1 MIIKE
6 INYDKK
12 FIKNHTLQPRWW
24 KIVKIFLLCGMIV
37 AVYFI
42 FGTLKTFIWL
52 STVIILSLIVHII
65 YRIKTNAF
73 TKTWMDFK
81 VKELNG
87 KLVYGRIGWLYYSL
101 VIVIFTSA
109 TLIIIFMKL

>member
-1 MIIKE
+1 MILEE
-6 INYDKK
+6 INNDLK

-24 KIVKIFLLCGMIV
+24 KIVKVFLLCGLIV
-37 AVYFI
+37 TSYFL
-42 FGTLKTFIWL
+42 FGIIKTVIWL
-52 STVIILSLIVHII
+52 STIVILSSIVHII

-81 VKELNG
+81 VKESNG
-87 KLVYGRIGWLYYSL
+87 KLVYERIGWLYYSL

>member
-1 MIIKE
+1 MIRKE
-6 INYDKK
+6 INYDLN

-24 KIVKIFLLCGMIV
+24 KIVKIFLLCGMIA

-42 FGTLKTFIWL
+42 FGAVRTCIWL

-81 VKELNG
+81 VKDFNG
-87 KLVYGRIGWLYYSL
+87 KLVYGRIGLLYYSL
-101 VIVIFTSA
+101 VAVIFISA
-109 TLIIIFMKL
+109 TLMIILIQL

>member
-1 MIIKE
+1 MIITK
-6 INYDKK
+6 ISYDIK

-24 KIVKIFLLCGMIV
+24 KIFKIFLLCGMIT
-37 AVYFI
+37 AVFFI

-81 VKELNG
+81 VKESNG
-87 KLVYGRIGWLYYSL
+87 KLVYGRIGWLYYSI
-101 VIVIFTSA
+101 VIVIFISA

>member
-6 INYDKK
+6 IKYDLK

-24 KIVKIFLLCGMIV
+24 KIGKIFLLCGMIT

-42 FGTLKTFIWL
+42 FGMVKTFIWL
-52 STVIILSLIVHII
+52 STVIILSFIVHII

-73 TKTWMDFK
+73 TKTWMDFRI
-81 VKELNG
+81 KEFNG
-87 KLVYGRIGWLYYSL
+87 KQVYGRIGWLYYSL
-101 VIVIFTSA
+101 VVVILTSA
-109 TLIIIFMKL
+109 TLIVILIKL